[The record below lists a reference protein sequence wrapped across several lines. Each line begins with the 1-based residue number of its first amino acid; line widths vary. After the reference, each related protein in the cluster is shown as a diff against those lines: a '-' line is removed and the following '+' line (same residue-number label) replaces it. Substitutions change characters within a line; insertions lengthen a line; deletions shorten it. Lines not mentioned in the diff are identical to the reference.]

1 MRKFTLLSLCLT
13 LFFLGASSAA
23 ERLIIFGDS
32 LSDTGNSNVATN
44 GQVPPPELYGTTK
57 FPGRWTNGQN
67 WVDYLPGVAQSFGV
81 KVEPVTAYLQDP
93 GSDQATNFAFG
104 GATSGAG
111 NVINNALPGN
121 LTLPGFLAEIP
132 IYLNS
137 VGDLASAG
145 DRYVI
150 WIGANDFSAGISPVQ
165 TVANIKKGIAELSA
179 KGARNFVVIN
189 VPDLSLTPEVRALGG
204 ATILA
209 AKRFVLTT
217 NVLLEVELLRF
228 AFQERIRINLVDINR
243 IFLPLVDSPGRFG
256 FTNSS
261 GFALAALAVNP
272 SVNPDDY
279 VFWDDFH
286 PTTRAHFFAAE
297 FLFKALFLQRDFH
310 QFLSRR

>member
-1 MRKFTLLSLCLT
+1 MRKFILLSLCLT
-13 LFFLGASSAA
+13 LFFLGTSYAA
-23 ERLIIFGDS
+23 EKLIIFGDS

-44 GQVPPPELYGTTK
+44 GQAPPPKLYGTTQ

-111 NVINNALPGN
+111 NVINNALPG
-121 LTLPGFLAEIP
+121 FLAEIP
-132 IYLNS
+132 IYLKTVDNQ
-137 VGDLASAG
+137 ASAG
-145 DRYVI
+145 DWYVI
-150 WIGANDFSAGISPVQ
+150 WIGANDFSAGINPVE
-165 TVANIKKGIAELSA
+165 TVANIKNGIAELSA
-179 KGARNFVVIN
+179 QGARNFAVIN
-189 VPDLSLTPEVRALGG
+189 VPDLSLTPAVQALGG

-243 IFLPLVDSPGRFG
+243 IFLPLVVCPGRFG

-272 SVNPDDY
+272 SINPNDY

-297 FLFKALFLQRDFH
+297 FLVKALFLQRDFH